1 MVKSSTLAL
10 IGLGV
15 LGVLFIANRPKT
27 VTKTIVRDEPIPIP
41 VPEPVIIPEFV
52 ETPLTLQ
59 TALGA
64 AQMASSSDV
73 DPAELRRRVTS
84 PNGTTEQAIKTFMD
98 EGLPAT
104 FEKALQACNDRS
116 EELAK
121 ELGDA

>member
-52 ETPLTLQ
+52 ETPLTLK
-59 TALGA
+59 TALDRVKQQYGDIYTKVTERVRDDKRVFVGGA
-64 AQMASSSDV
+64 GTQSNFSKSYWTIDWKN
-73 DPAELRRRVTS
+73 VT
-84 PNGTTEQAIKTFMD
+84 
-98 EGLPAT
+98 
-104 FEKALQACNDRS
+104 
-116 EELAK
+116 K
-121 ELGDA
+121 EVQL

>member
-59 TALGA
+59 TALDRVKQQYGDIYTKVTDRVRKDYQITLGA
-64 AQMASSSDV
+64 ERYKWV
-73 DPAELRRRVTS
+73 KNFENVT
-84 PNGTTEQAIKTFMD
+84 
-98 EGLPAT
+98 
-104 FEKALQACNDRS
+104 
-116 EELAK
+116 K
-121 ELGDA
+121 EVQL

>member
-59 TALGA
+59 TALDRVKQQYGNIFQAVKVFKDEQIKLGA
-64 AQMASSSDV
+64 ERYKM
-73 DPAELRRRVTS
+73 
-84 PNGTTEQAIKTFMD
+84 IKTGPFT
-98 EGLPAT
+98 EYKPI
-104 FEKALQACNDRS
+104 
-116 EELAK
+116 
-121 ELGDA
+121 

>member
-52 ETPLTLQ
+52 ETPLTLK
-59 TALGA
+59 TAVDRVKQQYGDIYTKTKERVFTGKQIKLGA
-64 AQMASSSDV
+64 ERWKWTNEYDF
-73 DPAELRRRVTS
+73 VT
-84 PNGTTEQAIKTFMD
+84 
-98 EGLPAT
+98 
-104 FEKALQACNDRS
+104 
-116 EELAK
+116 K
-121 ELGDA
+121 EVKL

>member
-52 ETPLTLQ
+52 ETPLTLK
-59 TALGA
+59 TALDRVKQQYGDIYTKVNERVQKSRQLKLGA
-64 AQMASSSDV
+64 
-73 DPAELRRRVTS
+73 ERYKWTTYYENVT
-84 PNGTTEQAIKTFMD
+84 
-98 EGLPAT
+98 
-104 FEKALQACNDRS
+104 
-116 EELAK
+116 K
-121 ELGDA
+121 EVKL